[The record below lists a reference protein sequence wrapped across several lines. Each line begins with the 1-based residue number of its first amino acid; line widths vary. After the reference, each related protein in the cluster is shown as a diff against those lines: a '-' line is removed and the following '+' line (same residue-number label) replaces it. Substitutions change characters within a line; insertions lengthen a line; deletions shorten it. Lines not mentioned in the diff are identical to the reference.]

1 MRDWIILILLMI
13 IMGWIGFHYA
23 HYLIEG
29 INYVATW
36 GQGLFLAEPIVPS
49 IPPLP
54 GWAHTGLGVIAA
66 LVLEDIYSWLKF
78 KIKRKLLRR
87 RSHSKG
93 VK

>member
-1 MRDWIILILLMI
+1 MI
-13 IMGWIGFHYA
+13 IMGWIGFYHA
-23 HYLIEG
+23 HYIIDG

-36 GQGLFLAEPIVPS
+36 GQGLFLAEPIVPP

-54 GWAHTGLGVIAA
+54 DWANVIIGMIAA
-66 LVLEDIYSWLKF
+66 LILEDLYSTIKF
-78 KIKRKLLRR
+78 AIKRRVIK